1 MLRSPRTDVDGTTR
15 LRHAVMACCRFV
27 VAAGLA
33 TLALLGAL
41 VTPPAGMLLVAPL
54 TGAACGLAV
63 AYLNPA
69 FPEKPWARRA
79 TLLTAATG
87 AAFVPVT
94 NGVDLLGSAG
104 GVVALVLLVLGSCLA
119 GDWVV
124 DLVEDAPPT
133 GAPVDE
139 GCVRAV
145 LPSLS
150 TAVLLQEWKATQQE
164 CDSGTGAA
172 ERARAVRLRALLL
185 DELYR
190 RDPVAV
196 QRWLISTDWSLGPR
210 MRPDHDAA
218 G

>member
-1 MLRSPRTDVDGTTR
+1 
-15 LRHAVMACCRFV
+15 MACCRFV

-41 VTPPAGMLLVAPL
+41 VTPPAGMLLVAPMI
-54 TGAACGLAV
+54 GAACGLVV

-79 TLLTAATG
+79 ALLTAAAG

-119 GDWVV
+119 GDWMM
-124 DLVEDAPPT
+124 DLIEDVPPT

-139 GCVRAV
+139 DCVRAV

-150 TAVLLQEWKATQQE
+150 TAVLLQEWEATQQM
-164 CDSGTGAA
+164 CGSGTGAA

-190 RDPVAV
+190 RDSVAV
-196 QRWLISTDWSLGPR
+196 QQWLTGTDWSLGPR